1 MSPTRLRTRPSR
13 SLVRLLTA
21 AMVTAFSLLTLA
33 GCERYELD
41 RQMEALCKKDGG
53 VKIYETVTLPAR
65 EYEAI
70 WKYAAVAR
78 SPADYYGPEYRAVS
92 TREVLVGKNA
102 KAETGA
108 GQLARLYSAIYRRSD
123 GRLLGEEVQ
132 YRRDGGDPFTLGF
145 QPSSAA
151 CPHIDPGVAKAI
163 FIKGE

>member
-1 MSPTRLRTRPSR
+1 MNPTMLRERTCGSLRP
-13 SLVRLLTA
+13 LTV
-21 AMVTAFSLLTLA
+21 AMVTVFSLIALA

-53 VKIYETVTLPAR
+53 VKIYETVTLPAS

-70 WKYAAVAR
+70 WKYAATAR
-78 SPADYYGPEYRAVS
+78 SPADYYGPDYRAVR

-102 KAETGA
+102 KPGTGE
-108 GQLARLYSAIYRRSD
+108 GRLARLYSAVYRRSD
-123 GRLLGEEVQ
+123 GRLLGEQVQ

-151 CPHIDPGVAKAI
+151 CPHIEPGLAKSI